1 MCQSDEF
8 NAPLNSSTRKSN
20 YEIALIISL
29 NVIRQFPFRSA
40 LNFISTIRE
49 N

>member
-8 NAPLNSSTRKSN
+8 NAPFEFIYSKIELRDSM
-20 YEIALIISL
+20 IISL